1 MDADDRTTRA
11 LAALEGTALGD
22 AFGERWFIDPAL
34 IEGLL
39 GERALPRPPWRWTD
53 DTAMAASVYA
63 VLREAGELSEDA
75 LAASLAHHY
84 APDRGYGPAMHGLL
98 ADLRGGVPWEVAAR
112 SLFDGAGSWGNG
124 AAMRVAPLGAYY
136 ADDVAAAVDAAKRSA
151 GVTHAHREAAAG
163 AIAVA
168 VAAALV
174 ATVPGREAPRGTD
187 LLREV
192 RVQTPTGEVAD
203 GIERAIELTDG
214 ASVAVAARALGN
226 GSRISCPDTVPF
238 ALWCAAHHLDDF
250 EEAMWITVSA
260 LGDRDTTCAIVG
272 GIVGAHVGL
281 SGLPLAWLEHREP
294 LPPWIG

>member
-1 MDADDRTTRA
+1 
-11 LAALEGTALGD
+11 
-22 AFGERWFIDPAL
+22 
-34 IEGLL
+34 
-39 GERALPRPPWRWTD
+39 
-53 DTAMAASVYA
+53 MAASVYA
-63 VLREAGELSEDA
+63 VLREAGALVEDA

-98 ADLRGGVPWEVAAR
+98 ADLRGGVPSEVAAR
-112 SLFDGAGSWGNG
+112 SLFDGEGSWGNG
-124 AAMRVAPLGAYY
+124 AAMRVAPLGAFY
-136 ADDVAAAVDAAKRSA
+136 AHDVTAAVDAAERSA
-151 GVTHAHREAAAG
+151 GVTHAHPEAAAG

-174 ATVPGREAPRGTD
+174 ATVPGRDAPHGTD

-203 GIERAIELTDG
+203 GIEQAIELSDS
-214 ASVAVAARALGN
+214 ASVDVAARVLGN

-238 ALWCAAHHLDDF
+238 ALWCAGHHLDDF
-250 EEAMWITVSA
+250 EEAMWTTVSA

-272 GIVGAHVGL
+272 GIVGAHVGQ
-281 SGLPLAWLEHREP
+281 SGLPAAWLEHREP